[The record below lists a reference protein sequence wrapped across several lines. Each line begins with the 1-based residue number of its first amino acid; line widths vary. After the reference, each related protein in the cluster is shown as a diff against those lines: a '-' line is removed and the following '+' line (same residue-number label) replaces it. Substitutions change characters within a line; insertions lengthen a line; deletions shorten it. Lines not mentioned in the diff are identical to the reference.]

1 MLGRALLLSGS
12 DEVKF
17 HSSSSVGCAAGR
29 AGVPLRVIAGG
40 VWLTARENGL
50 EPRELPDISDA
61 NGSAAGACS
70 CWGGG
75 CGGCEN
81 AGMEGGAWGVGCG
94 ELNDDRIS

>member
-1 MLGRALLLSGS
+1 MLSGS

-17 HSSSSVGCAAGR
+17 HSSSSVGCVAGR

-40 VWLTARENGL
+40 VWLTAGENGL
-50 EPRELPDISDA
+50 DPRELPDISDA
-61 NGSAAGACS
+61 NGSAAAGACS
-70 CWGGG
+70 FWGGG

-81 AGMEGGAWGVGCG
+81 PGMDGGAWVVGCG